1 MPTSLKK
8 ESWLWT
14 TNKIIITSDIFIFFI
29 FYYTSIIFLVP
40 VLAVFTKCYV
50 FLWAKQ
56 SLFHYFLFTFHFLE
70 RDILFFLSYL
80 DKLTS
85 IIPID
90 ERQADTFVWI
100 TTRTTH
106 SMDICYRANFTLVLC
121 GFWVVDNKGYCTN
134 VNTSTNCFR
143 TK

>member
-29 FYYTSIIFLVP
+29 FYYTSTILLVP

-50 FLWAKQ
+50 FLRAEQ

-70 RDILFFLSYL
+70 RDVLFFLSYL

-90 ERQADTFVWI
+90 ERQADTFV
-100 TTRTTH
+100 
-106 SMDICYRANFTLVLC
+106 
-121 GFWVVDNKGYCTN
+121 
-134 VNTSTNCFR
+134 
-143 TK
+143 